1 MHKDVESL
9 TIISH
14 SHLTHIQSTP
24 SDLLFQTETGEIAPK
39 VWDIFLYELLQNND
53 PDSANAFYQA
63 CVTNDEGTKQ
73 QYHDHYFQYTLE
85 SLKNHVYELL
95 ASVDELNMKAQN
107 YDLETHPRV
116 PVILAHNNLVRE
128 TFSKTYALL
137 EQMG

>member
-1 MHKDVESL
+1 M
-9 TIISH
+9 
-14 SHLTHIQSTP
+14 
-24 SDLLFQTETGEIAPK
+24 FQTETGEIAPK

-53 PDSANAFYQA
+53 PDSASAFYQA
-63 CVTNDEGTKQ
+63 CISNDEGTKQ
-73 QYHDHYFQYTLE
+73 QYHDHYFQYTLD